1 MLDIKIKTIEHA
13 DHVYPTIGNWTW
25 KGQRLVIHVSDMSD
39 WRHELLVAVHELVE
53 CYLCRMEGIPE
64 FKVTAFDRAF
74 EKKRSKKGSIELCGE
89 PGEMKGCLYHKQHML
104 AEHIEHALCEVLEVK
119 WKEYLAALNKMP

>member
-25 KGQRLVIHVSDMSD
+25 KGQRLVIHVSDMAD

-53 CYLCRMEGIPE
+53 SYLCRMDGVPE
-64 FKVTAFDRAF
+64 CLVGKFDREF
-74 EKKRSKKGSIELCGE
+74 ERQRKKGDNRE
-89 PGEMKGCLYHKQHML
+89 PGDQFDCVYRRQHQF

-119 WKEYLAALNKMP
+119 WKDYLKALEKMP